1 MLPKHDLY
9 TKVNPFDL
17 MCHVTKDRKLD
28 SRYPVS
34 NRITYEVLRSY
45 DTTLHSAYSYVRRI
59 LLRRQLQLTSVT

>member
-1 MLPKHDLY
+1 MLPKNDLY

-34 NRITYEVLRSY
+34 NRITYEVRSY
-45 DTTLHSAYSYVRRI
+45 DTSLHSVYSYVRR
-59 LLRRQLQLTSVT
+59 SYNN